1 MKIKTASGVE
11 FDYDMISEIPN
22 PPRLYIHLLNTTLS
36 SAMPVLF
43 GEGGLPFEGYED
55 YRFVQSVADGYPGVN
70 ISLKKTFD

>member
-22 PPRLYIHLLNTTLS
+22 PPRLYIHLLNTTLPNAM
-36 SAMPVLF
+36 SAIF
-43 GEGGLPFEGYED
+43 SE
-55 YRFVQSVADGYPGVN
+55 SVADGYPGVN